1 MIVKGYIFDYGGT
14 LDTGGCHWGKMLWHA
29 YQHIGMS
36 VSEQQFREAY
46 VHAERTLGKDPIIQP
61 NFTFRQ
67 TLEAKIRLQLEY
79 LSQPPSYCSHLTSSI
94 MDDVYAH
101 TAHSHKVLQQIPQ
114 PKVLVSNFYGNIS
127 TVLQEFSLNDLF
139 FHIIESAVVGVRKPD
154 PRIFTLG
161 VEALGLQPP
170 EVAVVGDSIEKD
182 IIPAKESG
190 CQTIWLR
197 GEQWSDNPVDASA
210 ADHIINN
217 LTELITTSK
226 YN

>member
-79 LSQPPSYCSHLTSSI
+79 LSQAPSYCSHLTSSI

-114 PKVLVSNFYGNIS
+114 PKVLVSNFYVTFQPSCRSSASTICFSIS
-127 TVLQEFSLNDLF
+127 LSRPLSVCVN
-139 FHIIESAVVGVRKPD
+139 P
-154 PRIFTLG
+154 TL
-161 VEALGLQPP
+161 EY
-170 EVAVVGDSIEKD
+170 S
-182 IIPAKESG
+182 
-190 CQTIWLR
+190 
-197 GEQWSDNPVDASA
+197 
-210 ADHIINN
+210 H
-217 LTELITTSK
+217 
-226 YN
+226 